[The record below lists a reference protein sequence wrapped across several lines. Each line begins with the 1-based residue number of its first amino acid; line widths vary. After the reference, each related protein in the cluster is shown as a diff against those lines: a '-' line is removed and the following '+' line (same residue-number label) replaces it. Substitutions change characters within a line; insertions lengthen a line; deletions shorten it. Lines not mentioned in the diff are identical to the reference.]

1 MIGPFGLGP
10 KGTMRMRAL
19 PMAQALVARDHE
31 VEIFLVPWSNPE
43 DSGRGE
49 ERGGA
54 KIHNIPLPPSIP
66 LLGHLIITWRLLSRA
81 LKSNPLI
88 VHCFK
93 PKAYSGLVAM
103 AIWFLRKVGLVSVGL
118 VMDSDDWEGTGGWN
132 EMENYTWLQ
141 KRFFAFQEKWG
152 LLHCDAVTVASR
164 ALQTL
169 AWSLGVKPGD
179 VFYLPNGMPK
189 ESLELESPLQP
200 APAPSSLSCLPP
212 GPSRTRTGWHVAG
225 QGRVTGQGPGPASMG
240 RPTVLLYTRFFEF
253 SLERVV
259 EIWKGVVEAIPEAR
273 LLVVGK
279 GLFGEEERLRQLMA
293 EREIEGVEYAGW
305 VEEHEIQQWLGSA
318 DLAIYPYDDTLIN
331 RTKCSIKLIELMAS
345 RLPIVASAVGENR
358 HYIEHLV
365 SGYLIEPGDDQ
376 SFCQAII
383 RILRDEKLQR
393 SLGREARQRV
403 REKFNWATLVQAVEE
418 AYSIALATGG
428 STPPNE

>member
-1 MIGPFGLGP
+1 LRIALIGPFGLGP

-19 PMAQALVARDHE
+19 PMALALTARGYE
-31 VEIFLVPWSNPE
+31 VEIFLPPWSNPG
-43 DSGRGE
+43 DSGRE
-49 ERGGA
+49 EVKGGV
-54 KIHNIPLPPSIP
+54 KIHNITLPPSIP

-81 LKSNPLI
+81 LKSKPHI

-103 AIWFLRKVGLVSVGL
+103 AIWFLRKVGLASVGL

-132 EMENYTWLQ
+132 EIENYTWLQ

-169 AWSLGVKPGD
+169 AWSLGVKPES
-179 VFYLPNGMPK
+179 VFYVPNGMPL
-189 ESLELESPLQP
+189 ESLELETHPQ
-200 APAPSSLSCLPP
+200 
-212 GPSRTRTGWHVAG
+212 
-225 QGRVTGQGPGPASMG
+225 QASKE

-273 LLVVGK
+273 LLVVGR

-293 EREIEGVEYAGW
+293 QREIEGVEYVGW
-305 VEEHEIQQWLGSA
+305 VEEKKQKWLASA

-331 RTKCSIKLIELMAS
+331 RTKCSIKLIELMGS
-345 RLPIVASAVGENR
+345 RLPIVASDVGENR
-358 HYIEHLV
+358 QYIEHLV
-365 SGYLIEPGDDQ
+365 SGYLIEPGDDE

-383 RILRDEKLQR
+383 HILRDEELQR
-393 SLGREARQRV
+393 ALGREAGRRV
-403 REKFNWATLVQAVEE
+403 REKFNWATLAQTVEK
-418 AYSIALATGG
+418 AYNIALEKSG
-428 STPPNE
+428 

>member
-19 PMAQALVARDHE
+19 PMALALAARGYE
-31 VEIFLVPWSNPE
+31 VEMFLVPWSNPE
-43 DSGRGE
+43 DSEREE
-49 ERGGA
+49 ERGVV
-54 KIHNIPLPPSIP
+54 KIHNITLPPPIP

-81 LKSNPLI
+81 LKSNPHI

-103 AIWFLRKVGLVSVGL
+103 AIWFLRKVGWASVGL

-132 EMENYTWLQ
+132 EIENYTWLQ

-169 AWSLGVKPGD
+169 AWSLGVKPGN
-179 VFYLPNGMPK
+179 VFYLPNGMPP
-189 ESLELESPLQP
+189 ESLESESPLQP
-200 APAPSSLSCLPP
+200 ASKAK
-212 GPSRTRTGWHVAG
+212 
-225 QGRVTGQGPGPASMG
+225 
-240 RPTVLLYTRFFEF
+240 PTVLLYTRFFEF

-293 EREIEGVEYAGW
+293 ESEIEGVEYAGW
-305 VEEHEIQQWLGSA
+305 VEEKKQKWLASA

-331 RTKCSIKLIELMAS
+331 RTKCSIKLIELMDS
-345 RLPIVASAVGENR
+345 QLPIIASDVGENR
-358 HYIEHLV
+358 QYIEHLV
-365 SGYLIEPGDDQ
+365 SGYLIEPSDDEA
-376 SFCQAII
+376 FRQAII
-383 RILRDEKLQR
+383 HTLRDEKLQR
-393 SLGREARQRV
+393 ALGREARRRA
-403 REKFNWATLVQAVEE
+403 REEFNWATLVQTVEE
-418 AYSIALATGG
+418 AYSIVLEKSG
-428 STPPNE
+428 SLCPMRSTARGSPKNR

>member
-19 PMAQALVARDHE
+19 PMAQALTARGHE
-31 VEIFLVPWSNPE
+31 VEMFLAPWSNPE
-43 DSGRGE
+43 DSGREE
-49 ERGGA
+49 ERRGV
-54 KIHNIPLPPSIP
+54 KIHNITLPHPIP

-81 LKSNPLI
+81 LKSKPHI
-88 VHCFK
+88 IHSFK

-103 AIWFLRKVGLVSVGL
+103 AIWFLRKVGLARVGL
-118 VMDSDDWEGTGGWN
+118 VIDSDDWEGTGGWN
-132 EMENYTWLQ
+132 EIENYTWLQ

-179 VFYLPNGMPK
+179 AFYVPNGMPL
-189 ESLELESPLQP
+189 ESLKLEIPPQP
-200 APAPSSLSCLPP
+200 APE
-212 GPSRTRTGWHVAG
+212 
-225 QGRVTGQGPGPASMG
+225 G

-305 VEEHEIQQWLGSA
+305 VEEHEIQKWLGSA

-331 RTKCSIKLIELMAS
+331 RTKCSIKLIELMGS
-345 RLPIVASAVGENR
+345 RLPTVASDVGENR
-358 HYIEHLV
+358 QYIEHLV
-365 SGYLIEPGDDQ
+365 SGYLIEPGDDE
-376 SFCQAII
+376 SFRQAII
-383 RILRDEKLQR
+383 HILRNEKLQR
-393 SLGREARQRV
+393 ALGREARRRV
-403 REKFNWATLVQAVEE
+403 EERFNWATLVQTVEK
-418 AYSIALATGG
+418 AYSIALDKGG
-428 STPPNE
+428 

>member
-1 MIGPFGLGP
+1 MRVAMIGPFGLGP

-19 PMAQALVARDHE
+19 PMAQALTARGHE
-31 VEIFLVPWSNPE
+31 VEIFLAPWGNPE
-43 DSGRGE
+43 DSGREE
-49 ERGGA
+49 ERGGV
-54 KIHNIPLPPSIP
+54 KIHNITLLPSIP
-66 LLGHLIITWRLLSRA
+66 FLDHLIITWRLLSRA
-81 LKSNPLI
+81 LKSKPNI

-103 AIWFLRKVGLVSVGL
+103 AIWFLRKVGLANLGL

-132 EMENYTWLQ
+132 EIENYTWWQ

-169 AWSLGVKPGD
+169 AWSLGVKPGNL
-179 VFYLPNGMPK
+179 FYVPNGMPL
-189 ESLELESPLQP
+189 ENLELENALQP
-200 APAPSSLSCLPP
+200 AP
-212 GPSRTRTGWHVAG
+212 GPTRL
-225 QGRVTGQGPGPASMG
+225 GPASKE

-293 EREIEGVEYAGW
+293 EREIKGVEYAGW
-305 VEEHEIQQWLGSA
+305 VEEEEIQKRLISA

-331 RTKCSIKLIELMAS
+331 RTKCSIKLVELMAS
-345 RLPIVASAVGENR
+345 RLPIVASDVGENR

-365 SGYLIEPGDDQ
+365 SGYLIEPSDDG

-383 RILRDEKLQR
+383 HILRDEKLQR
-393 SLGREARQRV
+393 ALGEEARRRV

-418 AYSIALATGG
+418 AYSIVLQKGT
-428 STPPNE
+428 TPPHEDHHSRLSKE

>member
-1 MIGPFGLGP
+1 MKVAMIGPFGLGP

-19 PMAQALVARDHE
+19 PMAQALTTRGHE
-31 VEIFLVPWSNPE
+31 VEIFLPPWSNPE
-43 DSGRGE
+43 DAGREE
-49 ERGGA
+49 ERGGV
-54 KIHNIPLPPSIP
+54 KIHNIPLPPSVP

-81 LKSNPLI
+81 LKSNPHI
-88 VHCFK
+88 IHCFK

-103 AIWFLRKVGLVSVGL
+103 AIWFLRRIGLTRISL

-132 EMENYTWLQ
+132 EIEDYTWLQ

-169 AWSLGVKPGD
+169 AWSLGAKPGN
-179 VFYLPNGMPK
+179 VFYVPNGMP
-189 ESLELESPLQP
+189 LESPKLEIPPQP
-200 APAPSSLSCLPP
+200 APE
-212 GPSRTRTGWHVAG
+212 
-225 QGRVTGQGPGPASMG
+225 G

-253 SLERVV
+253 SLERMV

-279 GLFGEEERLRQLMA
+279 GLFGEEERLRQLIA
-293 EREIEGVEYAGW
+293 AREIEGVEYVGW
-305 VEEHEIQQWLGSA
+305 VEEHEIQEWLASA

-331 RTKCSIKLIELMAS
+331 RTKCSIKLMELMVTG
-345 RLPIVASAVGENR
+345 LPIVASDVGENR

-365 SGYLIEPGDDQ
+365 SGYLIEPGDDE

-383 RILRDEKLQR
+383 HILQDEELQR
-393 SLGREARQRV
+393 ALGREAKRRV
-403 REKFNWATLVQAVEE
+403 REKFNWATLVQTVEE
-418 AYSIALATGG
+418 AYSIVLSHGIL
-428 STPPNE
+428 

>member
-19 PMAQALVARDHE
+19 PMAQALAARGHE
-31 VEIFLVPWSNPE
+31 VEMFLAPWSNPE
-43 DSGRGE
+43 DSGSEE
-49 ERGGA
+49 ERGGV
-54 KIHNIPLPPSIP
+54 KIHNITFPPSIP

-81 LKSNPLI
+81 LKSNPHI

-103 AIWFLRKVGLVSVGL
+103 AIWFMRKVGLTSVGL

-132 EMENYTWLQ
+132 EIENYTWLQ

-152 LLHCDAVTVASR
+152 LLHCDVLTVASR

-169 AWSLGVKPGD
+169 AWSLGVKPGN
-179 VFYLPNGMPK
+179 VFYVPNGTP
-189 ESLELESPLQP
+189 LESPEVEISP
-200 APAPSSLSCLPP
+200 EPSTSKE
-212 GPSRTRTGWHVAG
+212 
-225 QGRVTGQGPGPASMG
+225 

-293 EREIEGVEYAGW
+293 EKEIEGVEYAGW
-305 VEEHEIQQWLGSA
+305 VEEHEIQKWLASA

-331 RTKCSIKLIELMAS
+331 RTKCSIKLIELMGS
-345 RLPIVASAVGENR
+345 RLPIVASDVGENR
-358 HYIEHLV
+358 QYIEHLV
-365 SGYLIEPGDDQ
+365 SGYLIEPGDDE

-383 RILRDEKLQR
+383 HILRDEKLQR
-393 SLGREARQRV
+393 ALGGEARRRV
-403 REKFNWATLVQAVEE
+403 REKFNWATLVQTVEE
-418 AYSIALATGG
+418 AYSIVLEKSG
-428 STPPNE
+428 

>member
-19 PMAQALVARDHE
+19 PMAQALAARGHE
-31 VEIFLVPWSNPE
+31 VEIFLPPWSNPE
-43 DSGRGE
+43 DSGREE
-49 ERGGA
+49 ERGGV
-54 KIHNIPLPPSIP
+54 KIHNITLPSSVP
-66 LLGHLIITWRLLSRA
+66 LLGHLIITRRLLSRA
-81 LKSNPLI
+81 LKSNPHI

-103 AIWFLRKVGLVSVGL
+103 AIWFLRKVGLASVGL

-132 EMENYTWLQ
+132 EIENYTWLQ
-141 KRFFAFQEKWG
+141 KWFFAFQEKWG
-152 LLHCDAVTVASR
+152 LLHCDVVTVASR

-169 AWSLGVKPGD
+169 AWSLGVEPSK
-179 VFYLPNGMPK
+179 VFYVPNGLKVEGSFEP
-189 ESLELESPLQP
+189 SP
-200 APAPSSLSCLPP
+200 SK
-212 GPSRTRTGWHVAG
+212 
-225 QGRVTGQGPGPASMG
+225 G

-259 EIWKGVVEAIPEAR
+259 KIWKGVVEAIPEAR

-279 GLFGEEERLRQLMA
+279 GLFGEEERLRHLMA
-293 EREIEGVEYAGW
+293 EGEIEGVEYTDW
-305 VEEHEIQQWLGSA
+305 EEHEIQKWLTSA

-345 RLPIVASAVGENR
+345 QLPIVASDVGENR

-365 SGYLIEPGDDQ
+365 SGYLIEPGDDE

-383 RILRDEKLQR
+383 HLLRDEELQR
-393 SLGREARQRV
+393 ALGQEARRRV
-403 REKFNWATLVQAVEE
+403 REKFNWATLVQTVEK
-418 AYSIALATGG
+418 AYNIALSHGIL
-428 STPPNE
+428 

>member
-19 PMAQALVARDHE
+19 PMAQALAAQGHE
-31 VEIFLVPWSNPE
+31 VEMFLAPWSNPE
-43 DSGRGE
+43 DSGREE
-49 ERGGA
+49 ERGGV
-54 KIHNIPLPPSIP
+54 KIYNITLPPSIP
-66 LLGHLIITWRLLSRA
+66 LLGHLTITWRLLSRA
-81 LKSNPLI
+81 LKSKPHV

-103 AIWFLRKVGLVSVGL
+103 VLWFLGKVGLASVGL

-132 EMENYTWLQ
+132 EIENYTWLQ

-164 ALQTL
+164 ALETL
-169 AWSLGVKPGD
+169 AWSLGVKPGS
-179 VFYLPNGMPK
+179 VFYLPNGT
-189 ESLELESPLQP
+189 SLESRALEMPLKQ
-200 APAPSSLSCLPP
+200 
-212 GPSRTRTGWHVAG
+212 
-225 QGRVTGQGPGPASMG
+225 ASTG

-259 EIWKGVVEAIPEAR
+259 EIWKDVVEAIPEAR

-293 EREIEGVEYAGW
+293 EREIEGVEYTGW
-305 VEEHEIQQWLGSA
+305 VEEHEIQKWLASA

-331 RTKCSIKLIELMAS
+331 RTKCSIKLIELMDA
-345 RLPIVASAVGENR
+345 RLPIVASDVGENR
-358 HYIEHLV
+358 QYIEHLV
-365 SGYLIEPGDDQ
+365 SGYLIEPGDDE

-383 RILRDEKLQR
+383 HILQDEKLQR
-393 SLGREARQRV
+393 ALGREARRKV
-403 REKFNWATLVQAVEE
+403 GEKFNWATLVQTIEE
-418 AYSIALATGG
+418 AYTIVLEKGD
-428 STPPNE
+428 STPPNEEHHSRFSKG